1 MPVTN
6 NRNTTKKLTM
16 KKTLLSPPS
25 NGSNSF
31 QKFIALALLI
41 IGGVFSS
48 NAQVSSYA
56 FSESTGATYSDLTTG
71 TVIASGTFTNL
82 ATLATYTLPFTFY
95 YNNIGYTA
103 VTMSDNGFIILGTN
117 VGATPTAVGTVTPI
131 SGTTTNES
139 AISCFGA
146 ALVGNQASAEVKY
159 NVLGSFPNRVFVI
172 QYKDLQRKPALT
184 VLAGLMNMQIRLYET
199 SGVIEM
205 YYGNGGA
212 SFSTSSTTAA
222 YGQVG
227 LRGTTNADFN
237 SRKTTG
243 STWVPSSAGTGTSA
257 TADNV
262 QTLNTVGYV
271 AGTKYVWTP
280 CFTPS
285 APSISL
291 AADNSTLNISWTNP
305 TIVPAAGIDYEVRT
319 SGAGGSGATGLFF
332 AGNTTANAVTVPG
345 LNIGVTYFVYIK
357 SNCRS
362 AWISAGNLTPICT
375 VATLPYTQNFEG
387 VVVAANTTNSPAP
400 NNTVVGGY
408 PACNSLVTTSGA
420 SMGVTN
426 NSTLGYYGFNNKNLI
441 TTGAAAQN
449 AWYFTQVM
457 NFPSVGSYKLT
468 YKYGGSREQTFFQQK
483 MKVYYGAVASAAG
496 MTTLL
501 ADHPDI
507 KTSPET
513 FSVNF
518 YVATPGNYYIGFNSL
533 ANASQGYLQLDD
545 IDVRPSTCL
554 PPTALTSGQVASG
567 SAVIAWTAPASSP
580 GSGYEYYL
588 STTGVAPISTTLP
601 TGTTTTGNTL
611 ALLTGLTPSTTYCF
625 WVRSACSAADH
636 SIWSVS
642 SCFTTTAQIVYCL
655 PSGATF
661 AQDPNGIT
669 NVTMG
674 SINNTTGI
682 EPNNYG
688 DYSSLSTNV
697 AQTTTVTASIT
708 FKTGFTYYTNIWVD
722 WNNDGDFVDA
732 GELVNTGQQSGSAIP
747 STLTLTFVVPLLDS
761 NGVSTI
767 GPHRV
772 RIGGIDDPAF
782 TGGALTPCRTGQYQ
796 SFEDYSIFVTVP
808 PPALTLTDGTPG
820 STSNTICAGDNT
832 SGTPLSLS
840 SNPAS
845 YQVYTW
851 TPQNGT
857 ITGNILSGNI
867 SFNPTET
874 TTYILTAS
882 QTSGNFSST
891 TASYTVYVNPLPTP
905 ITVAPLAP
913 VKCQSDPPLMLVASG
928 GVIPGFYTTVINE
941 DFNGATNAFT
951 NVNNS
956 INGTVANS
964 TWTTHASPFTYG
976 QLFSS
981 NDNSTFYMSN
991 SDSQGSVGTTNTEL
1005 ISQVFSLV
1013 GYTDATLS
1021 FWHYYR
1027 SWSSGVASVEVSIDG
1042 GTTYTALPSA
1052 SWSTVT
1058 QGAPTAFANV
1068 VLNLSAYIGQ
1078 ANMKIRFKYSN
1089 AQFGWYW
1096 AIDNVKVYGSN
1107 TSFVYWTPTTGL
1119 FNDAAG
1125 LIPYTGDTRA
1135 TVYAAPTSTTTY
1147 DLEADSLEGC
1157 STYGAVTVT
1166 VSPLNGGTTSGNQT
1180 LSCSTAATDIT
1191 LSGAV
1196 GTITG
1201 WQYSS
1206 SPTFAS
1212 GITPIANTTATL
1224 SAAVDIGALTANRYY
1239 RAVVVNGT
1247 CTAYSTISGII
1258 VTSTKWQGAALGWTN
1273 GTPTSGSAVE
1283 FAANWPA
1290 GSGDIA
1296 ACSVLVS
1303 NGAVVNFGPGETL
1316 TVQGEVRVNAGC
1328 NLNLANTAS
1337 LYQVNDVTNAAN
1349 SYNGNGGVV
1358 SASNGNQGRIT
1369 MTRTTPGIRYLDYTY
1384 WSTPVYTQVLNVFSP
1399 LSPYLGFYDWNN
1411 ITQAWNWTNNSS
1423 VMTPAKGYI
1432 IRAPETW
1439 SATVLTPWTGTFQG
1453 VPNSGTITTPIL
1465 GTGAGQ
1471 VNLIG
1476 NPYPSAFDA
1485 NIFLTNAGNA
1495 ACTTGTMY
1503 FWTHNTDMVNGAYT
1517 NSDYATYNLLGPT
1530 AASSTGVGALPSR
1543 YVSAG
1548 TAFFMYGTAAGTATF
1563 KNSMRVA
1570 GNNTVFFKS
1579 NSNQAQNA
1587 DDSDL
1592 ERHRYWL
1599 DLKND
1604 EGAFKEVLVG
1614 YAETATMGYDR
1625 LFDGDMID
1633 VGNAVTLYTKVDDK
1647 KLSTQGR
1654 SLPFDVADLVPLSYT
1669 STVAGTFTITMRA
1682 YDGLFTEQ
1690 HVYLED
1696 TVLNVIHDLTVSDYV
1711 FATEVGT
1718 FESRF
1723 VLRYTDGTLGTA
1735 HPNFDE
1741 NSVVV
1746 YRNATGLHI
1755 NTGAVNM
1762 TSVTIFDIRGREIAA
1777 QKGIDATQ
1785 TQFTTLP
1792 EAHQVLLVKITGE
1805 NGKTVTKKVVY

>member
-1 MPVTN
+1 M
-6 NRNTTKKLTM
+6 
-16 KKTLLSPPS
+16 
-25 NGSNSF
+25 
-31 QKFIALALLI
+31 
-41 IGGVFSS
+41 
-48 NAQVSSYA
+48 A
-56 FSESTGATYSDLTTG
+56 FAST
-71 TVIASGTFTNL
+71 
-82 ATLATYTLPFTFY
+82 TLPFTFY
-95 YNNIGYTA
+95 YNNIGYTN
-103 VTMSDNGFIILGTN
+103 VTITDNGYIVLG
-117 VGATPTAVGTVTPI
+117 AVGTLTNTAATPI
-131 SGTTTNES
+131 SGTTTNDS
-139 AISCFGA
+139 AIACFGTNLAGGA
-146 ALVGNQASAEVKY
+146 ATSEVRY
-159 NVLGSFPNRVFVI
+159 DVTGTAPNRVFIV
-172 QYKDLQRKPALT
+172 QYKDVVRRT
-184 VLAGLMNMQIRLYET
+184 ISNLAGLMNMQIRLYET
-199 SGVIEM
+199 TGVIETA
-205 YYGNGGA
+205 YGA
-212 SFSTSSTTAA
+212 AFSSSSSTSI

-237 SRKTTG
+237 SRKSIG
-243 STWVPSSAGTGTSA
+243 STWVPSSAGLGTSA
-257 TADNV
+257 TTENV
-262 QTLNTVGYV
+262 QTLNTVGYA

-285 APSISL
+285 APSIAL
-291 AADNSTLNISWTNP
+291 AGDNSTLNISWTNP
-305 TIVPAAGIDYEVRT
+305 NIIPAAGFDYEVRT

-332 AGNTTANAVTVPG
+332 SGNTSANTVAVPG
-345 LNIGVTYFVYIK
+345 LSIGINYCVYVK

-362 AWISAGNLTPICT
+362 SWLSAGCVTPICT
-375 VATLPYTQNFEG
+375 VASLPYTQNFEG
-387 VVVAANTTNSPAP
+387 VVVTANTTNSPAP

-449 AWYFTQVM
+449 AWYFTQIM
-457 NFPSVGSYKLT
+457 NFPSAGSYKLT
-468 YKYGGSREQTFFQQK
+468 YKYGGSREQLFFQQK
-483 MKVYYGAVASAAG
+483 MKVYYGSVASAAG

-518 YVATPGNYYIGFNSL
+518 SVTTPGNYYIGFNSL

-554 PPTALTSGQVASG
+554 PPTALTSGQVSSG

-588 STTGVAPISTTLP
+588 STTGTPPISTTLP
-601 TGTTTTGNTL
+601 TGTTTPGNTL
-611 ALLTGLTPSTTYCF
+611 ALLSGLTASTTYCF
-625 WVRSACSAADH
+625 WVRSACSTSDH

-642 SCFTTTAQIVYCL
+642 SCFTTTAPIIYCL

-682 EPNNYG
+682 EANNYG

-697 AQTTTVTASIT
+697 AQTTTVTANIT

-722 WNNDGDFVDA
+722 WNNDGDFTDT
-732 GELVNTGQQSGSAIP
+732 GELVNTGQQSTNASP
-747 STLTLTFVVPLLDS
+747 TTLTLTFVVPALDS
-761 NGVSTI
+761 NSVSTL

-796 SFEDYSIFVTVP
+796 TFEDYSIFVTVP
-808 PPALTLTDGTPG
+808 PPALTLSDGNAG
-820 STSNTICAGDNT
+820 SVSNTICAGDNT
-832 SGTPLSLS
+832 SGAPLSLS

-857 ITGNILSGNI
+857 ITGNILSGNL
-867 SFNPTET
+867 SFNPTTT

-905 ITVAPLAP
+905 ITVAPLTP
-913 VKCQSDPPLMLVASG
+913 IKCQSDPALQLVASG
-928 GVIPGFYTTVINE
+928 GVIPGFYTTVFNE
-941 DFNGATNAFT
+941 DFNGATNTFT

-976 QLFSS
+976 QIFSS
-981 NDNSTFYMSN
+981 NDNSQFCMSN

-1005 ISQVFSLV
+1005 ISPVFSLV

-1027 SWSSGVASVEVSIDG
+1027 GWSSGVATVEVSIDG
-1042 GTTYTALPSA
+1042 GTTYTILPGN

-1058 QGAPTAFANV
+1058 QGTSTAFVNV
-1068 VLNLSAYIGQ
+1068 VLNLSSYIGQ

-1089 AQFGWYW
+1089 AQYGWYW

-1119 FNDAAG
+1119 WNDALATS
-1125 LIPYTGDTRA
+1125 PYTGDTRA
-1135 TVYAAPTSTTTY
+1135 TVYAAPSSTTTY
-1147 DLEADSLEGC
+1147 TLEADSLEGC
-1157 STYGAVTVT
+1157 SSYGTTTVT
-1166 VSPLNGGTTSGNQT
+1166 VLPLNGGTTSGNQT
-1180 LSCSTAATDIT
+1180 LSCSTTASNIT
-1191 LSGAV
+1191 LSGYG

-1201 WQYSS
+1201 WQYST
-1206 SPTFAS
+1206 SPTFAT
-1212 GITPIANTTATL
+1212 GITAIPTTNAYLDATL
-1224 SAAVDIGALTANRYY
+1224 DIGALTSTRYY
-1239 RAVVVNGT
+1239 RAVVVNGS

-1258 VTSTKWQGAALGWTN
+1258 VTKTTWTGTWDN
-1273 GTPTSGSAVE
+1273 GVPTSASAVE
-1283 FAANWPA
+1283 FQAAWPA
-1290 GSGDIA
+1290 SSGNVS

-1303 NGAVVNFGPGETL
+1303 NGAVVNFGAGETL
-1316 TVQGEVRVNAGC
+1316 TVQGEVKVNPGC
-1328 NLNLANTAS
+1328 QLNFANTAS
-1337 LYQVNDVTNAAN
+1337 LYQVNDVTNATN
-1349 SYNGNGGVV
+1349 SYNGNGGIV
-1358 SASNGNQGRIT
+1358 SASNGNQGRIS
-1369 MTRTTPGIRYLDYTY
+1369 MTRITPGIRYLDYTY
-1384 WSTPVYTQVLNVFSP
+1384 WSTPVYTQALNVFSP

-1411 ITQAWNWTNNSS
+1411 ITQAWNWTNPTT
-1423 VMTPAKGYI
+1423 VMSPAKGYI
-1432 IRAPETW
+1432 VRAPETQ
-1439 SATVLTPWTGTFQG
+1439 SPTIASPWTGTFAG
-1453 VPNSGTITTPIL
+1453 VPNSGTITTSIV
-1465 GTGAGQ
+1465 GSGIG

-1476 NPYPSAFDA
+1476 NPYPSAIDA
-1485 NIFLTNAGNA
+1485 NLFLTDAGNA
-1495 ACTTGTMY
+1495 AVTAGTMY
-1503 FWTHNTDMVNGAYT
+1503 FWTHNTDMVSGAYT
-1517 NSDYATYNLLGPT
+1517 GSDYATYNLLGPT
-1530 AASSTGVGALPSR
+1530 AASTTGVGALPSR
-1543 YVSAG
+1543 YISVG
-1548 TAFFMYGTAAGTATF
+1548 TAFIMYGTATGSVTF

-1579 NSNQAQNA
+1579 NGNQSQNA
-1587 DDSDL
+1587 DASDL
-1592 ERHRYWL
+1592 ERHRYWI

-1614 YAETATMGYDR
+1614 YAETATMGLDR

-1654 SLPFDVADLVPLSYT
+1654 SLPFDQADLVPLSYT
-1669 STVAGTFTITMRA
+1669 STVAGNFTITMRA
-1682 YDGLFTEQ
+1682 YDGLFMEQ

-1696 TVLNVIHDLTVSDYV
+1696 TVLNVIHDLTLSDYV

-1741 NSVVV
+1741 NSVVL

-1755 NTGAVNM
+1755 NSGAINM
-1762 TSVTIFDIRGREIAA
+1762 SNVAIFDIRGREIAT
-1777 QKGIDATQ
+1777 QKGIGATQ
-1785 TQFTTLP
+1785 TTFTTLP

-1805 NGKTVTKKVVY
+1805 NGRTVTKKVVY